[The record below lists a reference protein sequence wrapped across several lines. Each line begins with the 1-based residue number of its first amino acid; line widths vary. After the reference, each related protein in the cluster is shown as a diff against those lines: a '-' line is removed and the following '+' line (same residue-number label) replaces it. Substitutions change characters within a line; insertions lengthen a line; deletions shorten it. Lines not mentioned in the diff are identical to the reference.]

1 MKIPYGRQCVDDND
15 IEAVV
20 KVLRSELI
28 TQGAIPGE
36 FERAVAKYVGS
47 DEAVAAN
54 SATSALHIACMALG
68 VGHDDLVWT
77 SANTFVASA
86 NCALLC
92 GASVDFVDIDIAT
105 GNLSIELLEE
115 KLNLAEMEGCLPKV
129 VIPVHFSGLP
139 CDMKRIG
146 KLAERFGFKVIE
158 DASHALGA
166 YYPSGERCGCSKYS
180 DATVFSFHPVKM
192 VTSVEGGMVVTNDQP
207 LAALMRRRRSHG
219 ITSIQEHMQA
229 MPTDEIWGYQQ
240 LELGLNYRLSDVH
253 AALGLNQLKKLDH
266 FLAARRAVAAGYNQ
280 KLVVPELGLPNNASI
295 QLSSFHLYVIRVS
308 QNSDITQQQ
317 LFNSLRSNE
326 IICNL
331 HYIPVYRHPFYN
343 DKGFSIGYCPEAEK
357 YFRQAIS
364 IPIFPSLTEEQQ
376 EFVISTINRNVR
388 SE

>member
-1 MKIPYGRQCVDDND
+1 MKIPYGRQCIDDDD

-20 KVLRSELI
+20 TILRSELI
-28 TQGAIPGE
+28 TQGSIPGE

-47 DEAVAAN
+47 EEAVAVN
-54 SATSALHIACMALG
+54 SATSALHIACLSLG
-68 VGHDDLVWT
+68 VGRHDLVWT

-105 GNLSIELLEE
+105 GNLSIEALEE

-129 VIPVHFSGLP
+129 LIPVHFAGLP

-146 KLAERFGFKVIE
+146 ELAERFGFKVIE

-166 YYPSGERCGCSKYS
+166 NYPSGERCGCSKYS

-192 VTSVEGGMVVTNDQP
+192 ITSAEGGMVVTNDRY
-207 LAALMRRRRSHG
+207 LAELMRRRRSHG
-219 ITSIQEHMQA
+219 ITSIQEQMQP

-253 AALGLNQLKKLDH
+253 AALGLNQLKKLDR
-266 FLAARRAVAAGYNQ
+266 FLEARRELATAYNQ
-280 KLVVPELGLPNNASI
+280 KLVVPELGLPDNAGI
-295 QLSSFHLYVIRVS
+295 QSSSFHLYVIRVS
-308 QNSDITQQQ
+308 QNSNITQQQ
-317 LFNSLRSNE
+317 LFNTLRSNE

-331 HYIPVYRHPFYN
+331 HYIPVYRHPFYH
-343 DKGFSIGYCPEAEK
+343 DKGFSIGHCPEAEK
-357 YFRQAIS
+357 YFKQAIS
-364 IPIFPSLTEEQQ
+364 IPIFPSLKKEEQ
-376 EFVISTINRNVR
+376 EFVISIINRNVR
-388 SE
+388 